1 MRKFF
6 DMLSHQNQYYS
17 VKTSFKQYCVFKD
30 ESLPKKLL
38 YTLKCEF
45 VKNIYDNKFISV
57 VIYKYK
63 KL

>member
-45 VKNIYDNKFISV
+45 VKISM
-57 VIYKYK
+57 ISN
-63 KL
+63 LNQL